1 MAEKNFIKKIISSQL
16 IQTFLIYVSG
26 GWIALEMTD
35 YFINKY
41 GLNERFSDILSII
54 LLIGLPVVIF
64 LAWYMGKE
72 KEEDE
77 KALKEEPDQRSPGNQ
92 NGKIR
97 RFLYSARKTQILI
110 PGILILMAIAI
121 TVVFR
126 VRHKSKIE
134 WAREVVLPQI
144 EEITASNMTWQGQQ
158 SWTAFDLANE
168 ANKYIPDDP
177 LLARLE
183 QLISWNV
190 NFNSN
195 PSKALVYIK
204 SYEDADA
211 EWRLLGETPIDS
223 VRLPRGLSKI
233 KIEKDNFLSTY
244 DLIWYHWTFKGNS
257 FYYDLTEPGSI
268 PEEMVMI
275 YDTMI
280 SLTSWPML
288 RLPGLEVIEYENT
301 GDFLMDRY
309 EVTNEEYKRFVDAGG
324 YQNPD
329 YWKYPF
335 FKEGHMISKEDAM
348 ALFIDKTGKQG
359 PATWQIGD
367 YPDGQD
373 DFPVSGVSWYEAAA
387 YAEFVGKSLPT
398 IFHWNETSFA
408 YASGIII
415 PSSNFNKTGPM
426 AVGSTKSM
434 NRFGIYDLA
443 GNVREWCFNTTAGE
457 SQRYI
462 MGGGWTDPSYSF
474 IDTYAQNPL
483 DRSEINGFRCV
494 KYLGSEENIAG
505 LKKTIPR
512 PTRDFLNEPKV
523 SDEIF
528 TMFRRQ
534 YEYDKT
540 DLNAIVEE
548 IAESEDYTREKITF
562 DAAYG
567 GDRMLAYL
575 FLPKNGT
582 PPFQTVIYF
591 PGGGVINKRSSEQ
604 ISGTDMF
611 VKSGRALLF
620 PIYKGT
626 FERGDDLKSDHPN
639 ETTFYKE
646 HVIMWV
652 KDLSRSIDYLETRN
666 EIDAEKLA
674 YYGFSWGGFIG
685 SIIPAVEQRI
695 KTSILVVAGLAFERS
710 LPEVEPIH
718 YLPRIT
724 TPVLMLNG
732 KYDFFFPYETSQLP
746 FYELLGTTKEHKQI
760 ILYEQGHA
768 VPETQLVK
776 ETLTWLDRY
785 LGPVE

>member
-1 MAEKNFIKKIISSQL
+1 
-16 IQTFLIYVSG
+16 
-26 GWIALEMTD
+26 
-35 YFINKY
+35 
-41 GLNERFSDILSII
+41 
-54 LLIGLPVVIF
+54 
-64 LAWYMGKE
+64 
-72 KEEDE
+72 
-77 KALKEEPDQRSPGNQ
+77 
-92 NGKIR
+92 
-97 RFLYSARKTQILI
+97 
-110 PGILILMAIAI
+110 
-121 TVVFR
+121 
-126 VRHKSKIE
+126 
-134 WAREVVLPQI
+134 
-144 EEITASNMTWQGQQ
+144 
-158 SWTAFDLANE
+158 
-168 ANKYIPDDP
+168 
-177 LLARLE
+177 
-183 QLISWNV
+183 
-190 NFNSN
+190 
-195 PSKALVYIK
+195 
-204 SYEDADA
+204 
-211 EWRLLGETPIDS
+211 
-223 VRLPRGLSKI
+223 
-233 KIEKDNFLSTY
+233 
-244 DLIWYHWTFKGNS
+244 
-257 FYYDLTEPGSI
+257 
-268 PEEMVMI
+268 
-275 YDTMI
+275 
-280 SLTSWPML
+280 
-288 RLPGLEVIEYENT
+288 
-301 GDFLMDRY
+301 
-309 EVTNEEYKRFVDAGG
+309 
-324 YQNPD
+324 
-329 YWKYPF
+329 
-335 FKEGHMISKEDAM
+335 
-348 ALFIDKTGKQG
+348 
-359 PATWQIGD
+359 
-367 YPDGQD
+367 
-373 DFPVSGVSWYEAAA
+373 
-387 YAEFVGKSLPT
+387 
-398 IFHWNETSFA
+398 
-408 YASGIII
+408 
-415 PSSNFNKTGPM
+415 M
-426 AVGSTKSM
+426 AVGTTKSM

-540 DLNAIVEE
+540 DLNALVEE
-548 IAESEDYTREKITF
+548 IAESEDYMREKITF

-567 GDRMLAYL
+567 GDRMMAYL

>member
-1 MAEKNFIKKIISSQL
+1 VAEKNFIKKIISSQL

-26 GWIALEMTD
+26 GWITLEMTD

-77 KALKEEPDQRSPGNQ
+77 KTFKEEPGQRLLGNQ

-97 RFLYSARKTQILI
+97 RILYSARKTQILI

-126 VRHKSKIE
+126 FRHQSKIE

-190 NFNSN
+190 NFKSN

-204 SYEDADA
+204 SYEDPDA

-223 VRLPRGLSKI
+223 VRLPRGLSII
-233 KIEKDNFLSTY
+233 KIEKDNFLSTH
-244 DLIWYHWTFKGNS
+244 DLIWYHWTFIGNS
-257 FYYDLTEPGSI
+257 LYYDLTESGSI

-288 RLPGLEVIEYENT
+288 RLPGLEEIEYENT

-329 YWKYPF
+329 YWKCPIL
-335 FKEGHMISKEDAM
+335 KEGHMISMEDAM
-348 ALFIDKTGKQG
+348 ALFIDKTGRKG

-373 DFPVSGVSWYEAAA
+373 DFPVTGVSWYEAAA

-415 PSSNFNKTGPM
+415 PNSNFNQAGPM

-494 KYLGSEENIAG
+494 KYLGSEENLVG

-512 PTRDFLNEPKV
+512 PTRDFLNEQKV

-540 DLNAIVEE
+540 DLNALVEE

-567 GDRMLAYL
+567 GDRMMAYL

-591 PGGGVINKRSSEQ
+591 PGGNVIHQRSSEQ
-604 ISGTDMF
+604 ISGIDMF

-666 EIDAEKLA
+666 DIDTEKLA

-695 KTSILVVAGLAFERS
+695 KTSILVVAGLPFERS

-746 FYELLGTTKEHKQI
+746 FYELLGTPEEHKQI

-768 VPETQLVK
+768 VPETQLTK